1 MFVDLVHGLQVANK
15 TCLPLANPEHGNSYF
30 AYTKK
35 ISSYFNYFKTG
46 SKDRKR
52 QSGQTDINYC
62 TLEKKKKR
70 ISNNEATTHLHIS
83 ILMQVAYSI

>member
-30 AYTKK
+30 AFTKK
-35 ISSYFNYFKTG
+35 NISSYFNYFKTG

-52 QSGQTDINYC
+52 QNGQTDINYC
-62 TLEKKKKR
+62 TLERKKK
-70 ISNNEATTHLHIS
+70 E
-83 ILMQVAYSI
+83 